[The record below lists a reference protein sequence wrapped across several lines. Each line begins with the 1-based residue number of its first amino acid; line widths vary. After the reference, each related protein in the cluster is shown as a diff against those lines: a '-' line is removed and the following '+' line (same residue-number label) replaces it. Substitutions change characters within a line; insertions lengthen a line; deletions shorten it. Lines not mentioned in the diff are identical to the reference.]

1 MKQQNSTKLLFALFM
16 FFTFASCSVGQAQA
30 SETNMKTT
38 KVENTAEKVS
48 EQAKKLESTL
58 NKSSNTKE
66 TKNTMVIIKT
76 SKGDIELALNA
87 EKAPETVANFLSYIE
102 DKHYD
107 GTIFHRV
114 IKGFMIQ
121 GGGFEPGLSQKPTKA
136 PIVNEAN
143 NGLKNDKYTIAM
155 ARTSAPHSATAQFF
169 INSKDNDFLNFT
181 SETQNG
187 WGYAVFGEV
196 VNGKDVVDEI
206 ERVRTGNSNGFG
218 DVPREDVVIE
228 SISVVE

>member
-1 MKQQNSTKLLFALFM
+1 
-16 FFTFASCSVGQAQA
+16 
-30 SETNMKTT
+30 
-38 KVENTAEKVS
+38 
-48 EQAKKLESTL
+48 
-58 NKSSNTKE
+58 
-66 TKNTMVIIKT
+66 MVIIKT